1 VLVIE
6 DEATI
11 RAGLERALVDVGF
24 VVGTRGHGLDLEQVL
39 AGFRPDLVLLDV
51 MLPGRDGFVLLEVV
65 RSTPTPR

>member
-24 VVGTRGHGLDLEQVL
+24 VGRHRGHGLDLEQVL
-39 AGFRPDLVLLDV
+39 AGFV
-51 MLPGRDGFVLLEVV
+51 
-65 RSTPTPR
+65 PTWC